1 MLKGEKRP
9 IRASWG
15 GGDGYGDNFSSLGD
29 IIDQTLLNN
38 PRYDF
43 AMKCSTLFGFW
54 GQIVGS
60 KFEKFSKP
68 VNLAGG
74 KLSVVC
80 KSPVVVQ
87 ELTMFKAEL
96 LEKTAKFATP
106 LGLQVTDFIFSYK
119 NWESG
124 SD

>member
-1 MLKGEKRP
+1 MSGLY
-9 IRASWG
+9 
-15 GGDGYGDNFSSLGD
+15 DDNFSSLGEV
-29 IIDQTLLNN
+29 IDKTLLNN

-43 AMKCSTLFGFW
+43 ALKCSTLFNFW
-54 GQIVGS
+54 GQIVGP

-68 VNLAGG
+68 VNLVGG

-87 ELTMFKAEL
+87 ELIMFKTEL
-96 LEKTAKFATP
+96 LEKIAKFAQP
-106 LGLQVTDFIFSYK
+106 LGLNVTDFIFSYK
-119 NWESG
+119 NWENS